1 MPNTINILMVSPDPR
16 FRAEL
21 ESALASL
28 DELHPLIHH
37 AGDIRQAIEA
47 ARSRRPQ
54 LALVEMGSDVRPLQA
69 FAQEAALVSPETTVA
84 AVFRPDCFEPDVP
97 ESTVLIQ
104 AIRGGVKDF
113 LRRPVSSSELA
124 ELLRRVQRLRVQET
138 GRLGRIVSFVSN
150 KGGVGKSTLAANAAV
165 GLAVRHPER
174 VLLIDA
180 SLQMGVCASLLDLTP
195 TTSLSDVVREKDRL
209 DETLIRQ
216 LATPHA
222 SGLHLLAAPA
232 DAVEAGDIDDEVMS
246 RILTLARHTYDFVLV
261 DTFPMLDRTMVAV
274 LDLSERAYVVVE
286 NVVPTVLGAVKLVEV
301 LRSLGLS
308 NERLRIVLNR
318 HTTLPGSVSAAD
330 VANRLGHA
338 VDHVVPFDK
347 GIVVAANTGEPYV
360 LRSRFFGC
368 GRRLRGLADDIDAMT
383 ETPRRRSLAPS
394 HNGEAQPAGNEQV
407 RRRSQVRR
415 GSPDPGETSD
425 RRSPHSPGDLRS
437 EAWLGQRPATTEPL
451 EEDSP

>member
-1 MPNTINILMVSPDPR
+1 VPTTINILLVSPDPR
-16 FRAEL
+16 FRVEL

-28 DELHPLIHH
+28 DELHPVIHH

-54 LALVEMGSDVRPLQA
+54 IALVEMGTDVRPLQA
-69 FAQEAALVSPETTVA
+69 FAEEAAYVSPETTVA
-84 AVFRPDCFEPDVP
+84 GVFRPDGFEPDVA
-97 ESTVLIQ
+97 ESTILIQ

-124 ELLRRVQRLRVQET
+124 ELLRRVQRSGVRET

-150 KGGVGKSTLAANAAV
+150 KVGVGKSTMAVNAAC

-174 VLLIDA
+174 VLLVDA

-216 LATPHA
+216 LAMPHS

-232 DAVEAGDIDDEVMS
+232 DAVEAADIDDEVMS

-261 DTFPMLDRTMVAV
+261 DTFPMLDRAIVAV
-274 LDLSERAYVVVE
+274 LDLSDRAYVVLE
-286 NVVPTVLGAVKLVEV
+286 NVVPTLLGAVKLVEV
-301 LRSLGLS
+301 LRGLGLTK
-308 NERLRIVLNR
+308 ERQRIVLNR
-318 HTTLPGSVSAAD
+318 YTTLPGSVKPAD

-338 VDHVVPFDK
+338 VDHVIPFDK
-347 GIVVAANTGEPYV
+347 RIVIAANTGEPYI
-360 LRSRFFGC
+360 LRPSRLFGC
-368 GRRLRGLADDIDAMT
+368 GRHLRRLVDDIDAMG
-383 ETPRRRSLAPS
+383 A
-394 HNGEAQPAGNEQV
+394 AQPLCPTCPAAPADGEVLRAANEQAE
-407 RRRSQVRR
+407 
-415 GSPDPGETSD
+415 P
-425 RRSPHSPGDLRS
+425 S
-437 EAWLGQRPATTEPL
+437 E
-451 EEDSP
+451 EELP

>member
-1 MPNTINILMVSPDPR
+1 MPTTINILMVSPDPR
-16 FRAEL
+16 FRTEL
-21 ESALASL
+21 ESALSSL
-28 DELHPLIHH
+28 DDLHVVIHH

-47 ARSRRPQ
+47 TRSRRPQ
-54 LALVEMGSDVRPLQA
+54 LALVEMGSDVRPLQS
-69 FAQEAALVSPETTVA
+69 FAQEAAYVSPETTVA
-84 AVFRPDCFEPDVP
+84 AVFRPDAFEPDVP
-97 ESTVLIQ
+97 ESTIFIQ

-124 ELLRRVQRLRVQET
+124 ELVRRVQRAPVRET

-150 KGGVGKSTLAANAAV
+150 KGGVGKSTTAV
-165 GLAVRHPER
+165 NSACGLAVRHPGR

-195 TTSLSDVVREKDRL
+195 TTSLSDVVREKSRL

-216 LATPHA
+216 LAAPHS

-246 RILTLARHTYDFVLV
+246 RILTLARHTYDFVIV
-261 DTFPMLDRTMVAV
+261 DTFPVLDRAIVAV
-274 LDLSERAYVVVE
+274 LDLSDRAYVIVE

-308 NERLRIVLNR
+308 NERIRIVLNR
-318 HTTLPGSVSAAD
+318 YTTLPGSASPAD

-338 VDHVVPFDK
+338 VDHVIPFDK

-360 LRSRFFGC
+360 LRKRFFGC
-368 GRRLRGLADDIDAMT
+368 GRQLRRLVDDIDSMT
-383 ETPRRRSLAPS
+383 DTPPVSLSPPDR
-394 HNGEAQPAGNEQV
+394 EEQPAARGEEQ
-407 RRRSQVRR
+407 
-415 GSPDPGETSD
+415 SP
-425 RRSPHSPGDLRS
+425 
-437 EAWLGQRPATTEPL
+437 
-451 EEDSP
+451 